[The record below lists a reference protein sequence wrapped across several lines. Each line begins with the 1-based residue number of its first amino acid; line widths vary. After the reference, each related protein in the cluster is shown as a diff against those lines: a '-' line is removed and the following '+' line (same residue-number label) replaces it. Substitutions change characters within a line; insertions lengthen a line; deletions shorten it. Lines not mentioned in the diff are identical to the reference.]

1 MTTDRVAIV
10 LAGGGTYLFTH
21 IGMLEALEDGG
32 LLDDEQARQ
41 VGGVYGNSAGSVVGA
56 LFAQG
61 YRPHLI
67 WRLANWTIWG
77 AQPPDDGSLWR
88 YRQFQ
93 HTYDLGKFLA
103 PDDAVLRKAVVQN
116 LSYLKGFLSSKGFV
130 PLFRD
135 YLYGGARYAAL
146 AADPANIRPPDQ
158 RYPFNAIIANLS
170 TTQELIARYSAHIEA
185 AQPEHALAE
194 AAPVAVPP
202 FLVTPAGRER
212 NYAFFDDM
220 ALADRP
226 ESQRLAAAEAVYA
239 SAAQPVLFE
248 PFYKPD
254 GLWLWERL
262 DGDEELKLERSWPY
276 LVDGGIR
283 DDYPLSVAVK
293 VGGHTRVFGQML
305 GSPGYPFRAI
315 GQGTV
320 VDVLMRLVY
329 DTLIK
334 TIYEADQDD
343 AEIIACQIRSIVPYI
358 APRQRSLLDAGVA
371 GQARDAGYLTGAYYL
386 FRVAQARGE
395 AGEDPR
401 PFLRE
406 LLSGA
411 RKTCTWEQVFDIH
424 LADQLKS
431 GLRSGRAQPAAAPDG
446 YRIATP
452 QDDPTYVR
460 LAQALLNDYANWRY
474 PGNSYGP
481 ATPLETREDDPTPVG
496 QRERERH
503 DIGPQELDDPHFQ
516 GELQATQRQIV
527 GWADFG
533 LWIGVWGA
541 LLLLY
546 LLLLLI
552 VGLFVDLSWA
562 ARPLALL
569 VVLLISGVAAR
580 LLYHILLEQL
590 WSLARGFVGGQL
602 SGK

>member
-1 MTTDRVAIV
+1 MTTDSVGIV

-32 LLDDEQARQ
+32 LLDGEEARKI
-41 VGGVYGNSAGSVVGA
+41 GGVYGNSAGSIVGA
-56 LFAQG
+56 MFAQG
-61 YRPHLI
+61 YRPHLL

-93 HTYDLGKFLA
+93 HAYSLGQYLA
-103 PDDAVLRKAVVQN
+103 PDDATLRKAITSN
-116 LSYLKGFLSSKGFV
+116 LSVLKGFLSPKGFM

-135 YLYGGARYAAL
+135 YLHGGARYAAL
-146 AADPANIRPPDQ
+146 AADTANIRPPAE
-158 RYPFNAIIANLS
+158 RYPFYAIIANLS
-170 TTQELIARYSAHIEA
+170 TTQELIARFGAHMEPPA
-185 AQPEHALAE
+185 AAVLAPAE
-194 AAPVAVPP
+194 AAAPLP
-202 FLVTPAGRER
+202 FLVTPGGRER
-212 NYAFFDDM
+212 NYAIFDDL
-220 ALADRP
+220 ALAGYP
-226 ESQRLAAAEAVYA
+226 ESQRLSVAEAVYA

-248 PFYKPD
+248 PLYKPD
-254 GLWLWERL
+254 GLWMWERL
-262 DGDEELKLERSWPY
+262 DGDGELKLDRSWPY

-293 VGGHTRVFGQML
+293 VGGHARVFGQML

-315 GQGTV
+315 GQGTL
-320 VDVLMRLVY
+320 VDILFRTVY

-343 AEIIACQIRSIVPYI
+343 AEIMSRQIRSVVPYI
-358 APRQRSLLDAGVA
+358 APRQQSLLDAGVA

-386 FRVAQARGE
+386 FRIAQARGE
-395 AGEDPR
+395 ATEDPR

-406 LLSGA
+406 LMSGA
-411 RKTCTWEQVFDIH
+411 RRSFTW
-424 LADQLKS
+424 DQLFDRQIAESPRS
-431 GLRSGRAQPAAAPDG
+431 GLRSGRAAPAAADG

-474 PGNSYGP
+474 PGQSYGP
-481 ATPLETREDDPTPVG
+481 ATPLETRADDPTPLG

-503 DIGPQELDDPHFQ
+503 DIAAAELDDPRFQ
-516 GELQATQRQIV
+516 GEIQQIQRQIV
-527 GWADFG
+527 GWVDIALWVG
-533 LWIGVWGA
+533 LWGA

-546 LLLLLI
+546 LVVLLLL
-552 VGLFVDLSWA
+552 GLFANVAWA

-569 VVLLISGVAAR
+569 VALVLAGVVSR
-580 LLYHILLEQL
+580 LLYHTLVERAWQ
-590 WSLARGFVGGQL
+590 LARGFIARQL
-602 SGK
+602 SGQ